1 MDAIG
6 KYNIVLLFSFNKF
19 QLMYLIFVDEDGVI
33 KKLKV
38 KVKDDHN
45 LPNGLRVVVNYENK
59 YQPIGEEF
67 GLLPGVCGLLITNY
81 MLLPISFERWS
92 SMPNTYKNKVWESAL
107 KVIKHLYCCFPIQ
120 YRFGLTF
127 ELFEASILF
136 QDL

>member
-1 MDAIG
+1 VDAIG

-107 KVIKHLYCCFPIQ
+107 KVIKHLYCCFS
-120 YRFGLTF
+120 Y
-127 ELFEASILF
+127 SI
-136 QDL
+136 